1 MERPEERVREE
12 RKEDPLRFQ
21 GEIRPQLMNVR
32 ARALRRHF
40 ALQLYLK
47 ANTLTKGT
55 RKELLKRGLKKAP
68 PELR

>member
-1 MERPEERVREE
+1 MERPEERVSEE